1 MKDNGKRLNNMP
13 NLIFLLRNFTNLTL
27 NNKLQTLLTTFLIL
41 NLQSY
46 SKVEKI
52 LYWVKNHLYVIYKV
66 AEKDVVALEIY

>member
-13 NLIFLLRNFTNLTL
+13 NLIFLLRNFKNLTL